1 MPRVHVSRVS
11 VDTCQVSPSQ
21 YIFVSTDLHPP
32 LDVRWIT
39 MLIMLSSS
47 DDDVIISIISDIL
60 VIQLSPPLK
69 AHTALSTTR
78 TRNCSPMSPGSQPKP
93 KNVTLWYFSPKQNK
107 LSKFYFAINNSGW
120 WSRHTIHYHQGRRG
134 TGPHSCKIHPHSQ
147 TIISVRCLII
157 IETSLPYFGVKL
169 SRVCLK
175 VTYS

>member
-1 MPRVHVSRVS
+1 MPRVHVSRAS
-11 VDTCQVSPSQ
+11 VDTCQVSTSQ
-21 YIFVSTDLHPP
+21 YISVFTDLHPP

-47 DDDVIISIISDIL
+47 DDHVIISIISDIL

-69 AHTALSTTR
+69 AHTALGTTR

-134 TGPHSCKIHPHSQ
+134 TGPELQNLPAQFSQ
-147 TIISVRCLII
+147 TIISVKCFII
-157 IETSLPYFGVKL
+157 IEITWNLWEFQL
-169 SRVCLK
+169 W
-175 VTYS
+175 

>member
-1 MPRVHVSRVS
+1 MKANMSPYQVSRVTCVN

-21 YIFVSTDLHPP
+21 YIFVFTDLHPP

-47 DDDVIISIISDIL
+47 DDHVIISIISDIL

-69 AHTALSTTR
+69 GHTALGTTR
-78 TRNCSPMSPGSQPKP
+78 TRNRSPIRPNPKI
-93 KNVTLWYFSPKQNK
+93 VTLWYFSPKQNK

-134 TGPHSCKIHPHSQ
+134 TGSRAAKF
-147 TIISVRCLII
+147 TR
-157 IETSLPYFGVKL
+157 TVK
-169 SRVCLK
+169 SNNN
-175 VTYS
+175 